1 MNKKTIRD
9 IAVKGKKILTRV
21 DFNVPLDRKNNDITD
36 DTRIRAELPTV
47 EYLIKNNAKIILC
60 SHLGRPDGQVVSE
73 LRLAPVGERLSELIK
88 RPVRTLDDCIGLEV
102 EKAINKLKE
111 GEIVLLE
118 NLRFHSGEE
127 KNDPEFARA
136 LSRLGDIFV
145 NDAFGLAHRAHAS
158 NVGITGYLPS
168 VAGFL
173 MQKEIDML
181 GSVLDNPVRPLL
193 ALVGGAKVS
202 DKIKLLDH
210 IMDKVDV
217 LLVGGGMMS
226 TFIKAKKQR
235 IETVTE
241 EDEVKTARRL
251 LDKAEQSRAR
261 MVLAVDAVIADN
273 IAENANI
280 KTVPLEQIE
289 KGWKIADI
297 GPGTIEIFS
306 AEIEKCKTAVW
317 NGPMGVFEIS
327 EFSNGT
333 KSIANVMAN
342 IKATTIICGGS
353 TGEAVQAFGL
363 ADKMSHVST
372 GGGASLR
379 FLEGEILPG
388 VAALEDRGQ
397 K

>member
-1 MNKKTIRD
+1 MDKKTICD

-21 DFNVPLDRKNNDITD
+21 DFNVPLDRKSNDITD
-36 DTRIRAELPTV
+36 DTRIRAELPTI

-73 LRLAPVGERLSELIK
+73 LKLAPVGERLSELIK
-88 RPVRTLDDCIGLEV
+88 RPVRTLDDCIGPEV

-158 NVGITGYLPS
+158 NVGITSYLPS

-181 GSVLDNPVRPLL
+181 GSALDNPVRPLL
-193 ALVGGAKVS
+193 AVVGGAKVT

-226 TFIKAKKQR
+226 TFLRAQ
-235 IETVTE
+235 EEGAADTE
-241 EDEVKTARRL
+241 EEEVKTARRL
-251 LDKAEQSRAR
+251 LDKAKHNGAR
-261 MVLAVDAVIADN
+261 MVLAVDAVITDN
-273 IAENANI
+273 IAENAATKI
-280 KTVPLEQIE
+280 VPLEKVE
-289 KGWKIADI
+289 EGWKIADI
-297 GPGTIEIFS
+297 GPRTIEIFS
-306 AEIEKCKTAVW
+306 AEIKKCKTAVW
-317 NGPMGVFEIS
+317 NGPMGVFEIP

-333 KSIANVMAN
+333 KSIANIMAD
-342 IKATTIICGGS
+342 IEATTIICGGS

-363 ADKMSHVST
+363 ADKMNHVST

-379 FLEGEILPG
+379 FLEGEVLPG
-388 VAALEDRGQ
+388 VAALQD